1 MKAIQ
6 TERLLL
12 RPWRDADLDAFA
24 EMNVASPRSRDA
36 DA

>member
-24 EMNVASPRSRDA
+24 EMSAASARARDEGA
-36 DA
+36 